1 MDKLITVI
9 VSVYN
14 GERYLEECIQSIL
27 NQTYHNIEIILV
39 NDGSTDTSGEILDKY
54 KELDKRITVIHK
66 ENSGVSLSRNA
77 GLDIAHGEYI
87 CLLDQDDMF
96 APDYIEYYYNI
107 IKKSGAEI
115 AVTPKAK
122 RFSGTIALNDNH
134 LKSCDYKIVDGDE
147 ATKMML
153 YYKFVIAPWNKMI
166 SRSLIESNNLRFDK
180 RFFSGEGFLFSIQC
194 FQNAANIAIGNQ
206 EVYYYRLD
214 NSNSG
219 MTRYKESVIRS
230 SIYAQQVIEDSIVN
244 KTSEV
249 MSACYYAKWHTYCDC
264 LNTFIGCDAIS
275 ENRELYGVIKKYCKD
290 NAVQGFKAPISLK
303 EKFKAFLYWVNP
315 YIGAC
320 IINKLRKRKF
330 TKSKM
335 LVL

>member
-1 MDKLITVI
+1 MDQLITVI

-14 GERYLEECIQSIL
+14 GEHYLEECIQSIL
-27 NQTYHNIEIILV
+27 NQTYYNLEIILI
-39 NDGSTDTSGEILDKY
+39 NDGSTDRSGEILDKY
-54 KELDKRITVIHK
+54 KALDKRILVIHK
-66 ENSGVSLSRNA
+66 ENSGVSLSRNV

-96 APDYIEYYYNI
+96 APDYIEYYYSI
-107 IKKSGAEI
+107 IRKSGAEI

-122 RFSGTIALNDNH
+122 RFCGTVALDDNH
-134 LKSCDYKIVDGDE
+134 IKACDFKIVDGGE
-147 ATKMML
+147 AVKMML

-166 SRSLIESNNLRFDK
+166 SRSLIESNTLRFDK

-194 FQNAANIAIGNQ
+194 FQSATTVAIGKQ

-230 SIYAQQVIEDSIVN
+230 SIYAQQVIEDVITN
-244 KTSEV
+244 KTSDIIK
-249 MSACYYAKWHTYCDC
+249 ACHYAKWHTYCDC
-264 LNTFIGCDAIS
+264 LNTFVGCDAVS
-275 ENRELYGVIKKYCKD
+275 ENRKLYEMIKKYCKD
-290 NAVQGFKAPISLK
+290 NAVQGFNAPIPFK
-303 EKFKAFLYWVNP
+303 EKFKALLYWINP

-330 TKSKM
+330 TKSNNGI
-335 LVL
+335 